1 MNDNPFASDNK
12 KRASNKQGP
21 KQKPAEIDER
31 SSFSV
36 IKDELGLSKKSETST
51 FATIKDEL
59 GMSKKEKTSRLSTLK
74 DELGLRDK
82 EDQAGTFATIKD
94 ELGMSKKEKTSRLSA
109 LKDELGI
116 KQKRSPKTTVSFD
129 DFDEKAD
136 EQDIFNEGPSPKET
150 SKKSGRYFKWI
161 VAIGSVIVLII
172 AILAS

>member
-12 KRASNKQGP
+12 KRASNQQSP
-21 KQKPAEIDER
+21 KQEPVEIDER

-36 IKDELGLSKKSETST
+36 IKDELGLSKKEKTST

-59 GMSKKEKTSRLSTLK
+59 GL
-74 DELGLRDK
+74 
-82 EDQAGTFATIKD
+82 
-94 ELGMSKKEKTSRLSA
+94 SKKEKTSRLSA

-116 KQKRSPKTTVSFD
+116 REKEDQASTLETIKDELGLSKKEKTSRLSALKDELGIREKRAPKTTISFD
-129 DFDEKAD
+129 DFDEGD
-136 EQDIFNEGPSPKET
+136 LLNEDFSSKET
-150 SKKSGRYFKWI
+150 SKKSGRYFKWV

>member
-21 KQKPAEIDER
+21 KQKPADIDER

-36 IKDELGLSKKSETST
+36 IKDELGLSKKSETS
-51 FATIKDEL
+51 
-59 GMSKKEKTSRLSTLK
+59 
-74 DELGLRDK
+74 
-82 EDQAGTFATIKD
+82 TFATIKD

>member
-36 IKDELGLSKKSETST
+36 IKDELGLSKKSETS
-51 FATIKDEL
+51 
-59 GMSKKEKTSRLSTLK
+59 
-74 DELGLRDK
+74 
-82 EDQAGTFATIKD
+82 TFATIKD